1 LRAKLAIE
9 AIINPEGFI
18 RLITAQLK
26 EEARKAHLPK
36 NKATPKGN

>member
-1 LRAKLAIE
+1 MRAKLAIE